1 MILFIHLKTYI
12 LIKTTMKNISLK
24 KYLVVII
31 CALTMISCVHVK
43 EYQKSR
49 INDSEMTLSNRAV
62 EKNELNA
69 ESYREGS
76 SGANGGKTG
85 GGCGCN

>member
-1 MILFIHLKTYI
+1 MRKLEIVVLTALSLASCKT
-12 LIKTTMKNISLK
+12 
-24 KYLVVII
+24 
-31 CALTMISCVHVK
+31 VK

-62 EKNELNA
+62 EKNEMSA
-69 ESYREGS
+69 QSYREGS

>member
-1 MILFIHLKTYI
+1 MQKQSLRIWGLGVLAILSLVSCKT
-12 LIKTTMKNISLK
+12 
-24 KYLVVII
+24 
-31 CALTMISCVHVK
+31 VK

-49 INDSEMTLSNRAV
+49 INDSEMTLSNRTV
-62 EKNELNA
+62 EKTELSA
-69 ESYREGS
+69 QSYREGS

>member
-1 MILFIHLKTYI
+1 MRHSLVKFYLATSTSILFTFAF
-12 LIKTTMKNISLK
+12 T
-24 KYLVVII
+24 
-31 CALTMISCVHVK
+31 SCVHVR

-49 INDSEMTLSNRAV
+49 INDSEMTLSSRKV

-69 ESYREGS
+69 ESYREGA